1 MEKSDS
7 TKIETIFDWIF
18 NVSSIFFMDYV
29 LKRLMLMDFKMFN
42 IVLEIK
48 LEGHC
53 LWNFIGQ
60 YDFFGRTLD

>member
-1 MEKSDS
+1 MEKPDS

-53 LWNFIGQ
+53 LWNFIG
-60 YDFFGRTLD
+60 